1 MGYIVWM
8 HLLKLIE
15 LKSMIVHLPEFN
27 LIFKKTA
34 LKKKKDLLCSFELTA
49 KFMAWLMLNSKT
61 VD

>member
-34 LKKKKDLLCSFELTA
+34 LKKKKKICYAPLNRQPNS
-49 KFMAWLMLNSKT
+49 WLG
-61 VD
+61 